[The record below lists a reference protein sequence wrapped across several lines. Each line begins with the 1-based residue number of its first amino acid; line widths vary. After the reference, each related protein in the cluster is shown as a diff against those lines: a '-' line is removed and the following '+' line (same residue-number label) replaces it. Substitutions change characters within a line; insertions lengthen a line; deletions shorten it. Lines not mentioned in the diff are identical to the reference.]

1 MVSLSQ
7 TIFTN
12 SLHDTIPTYA
22 PSITNPDTISAT
34 GLTTS
39 NLKGIIAESELPG
52 LLKAYSVALDR
63 IFYLCAGIA
72 VASWILSWGMG
83 WTDIRVKAGD
93 RKEGRATPQDLQ
105 P

>member
-12 SLHDTIPTYA
+12 SLHDTIPVYA
-22 PSITNPDTISAT
+22 PSITNPDTAAAA

-39 NLKGIIAESELPG
+39 NLKGIVTDSELPG

-72 VASWILSWGMG
+72 VASWVFSWGMG
-83 WTDIRVKAGD
+83 WTDIRISAREKREEQASSRD
-93 RKEGRATPQDLQ
+93 IQA
-105 P
+105 